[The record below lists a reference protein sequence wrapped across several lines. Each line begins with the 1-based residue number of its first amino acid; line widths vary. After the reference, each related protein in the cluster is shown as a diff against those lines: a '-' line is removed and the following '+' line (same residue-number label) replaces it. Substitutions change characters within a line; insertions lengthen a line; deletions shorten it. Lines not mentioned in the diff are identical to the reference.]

1 MERKEMM
8 DPATM
13 LSLLISTTLIL
24 AIYTILYREN
34 PAFRIGEHL
43 VVGAT
48 VGHAVVLAVFQIR
61 DLAWRKVE
69 SGIATGNIA
78 GIAYIIPMLLGVFLY
93 FQFASKYRFLARVSI
108 ALMLAVGLALSI
120 RGLIFVNV
128 IGQIQGALAP
138 LTGIDRIAYLIGVV
152 CALLYFVYERR
163 ASRAAGP
170 LPKIGR
176 YVLMLTMGAYFANTI
191 MGRLSIVIGTLTS
204 LFVDPAWYL
213 IPVAFLIICADAF
226 IRRKGSK
233 SEKAG

>member
-1 MERKEMM
+1 MI
-8 DPATM
+8 DAAM

-24 AIYTILYREN
+24 AVYSILYREN

-43 VVGAT
+43 MVGAT

-61 DLAWRKVE
+61 DLAWRKLQ

-78 GIAYIIPMLLGVFLY
+78 GIAYVIPMFLGVFLY
-93 FQFASKYRFLARVSI
+93 FQFTSKFRFLARVSI
-108 ALMLAVGLALSI
+108 ALMLAVGLSLSI

-138 LTGIDRIAYLIGVV
+138 LTTLPNIAYLIGVV

-163 ASRAAGP
+163 ASEATGP

-204 LFVDPAWYL
+204 LFVVPAWYL
-213 IPVAFLIICADAF
+213 IPVAFLVICADAL
-226 IRRKGSK
+226 IRRKTPK
-233 SEKAG
+233 SAKAG

>member
-1 MERKEMM
+1 MI
-8 DPATM
+8 DPAT
-13 LSLLISTTLIL
+13 SSILISTTLIL

-43 VVGAT
+43 MVGAT
-48 VGHAVVLAVFQIR
+48 VGNAIVLAIFQIR
-61 DLAWRKVE
+61 DLAWRKLQ
-69 SGIATGNIA
+69 SGFATGNIS
-78 GIAYIIPMLLGVFLY
+78 GMAYILPMILGVFLY
-93 FQFASKYRFLARVSI
+93 FQFSSKLRYLARVSI
-108 ALMLAVGLALSI
+108 ALMLAVGLSLSI

-138 LTGIDRIAYLIGVV
+138 LTNIQSIAYVIGVV

-163 ASRAAGP
+163 ASNMAGP

-204 LFVDPAWYL
+204 LFVAPAWYL
-213 IPVAFLIICADAF
+213 IPVAFLIIIADAL
-226 IRRKGSK
+226 IRRKGSTP
-233 SEKAG
+233 S

>member
-1 MERKEMM
+1 MI
-8 DPATM
+8 DSAT
-13 LSLLISTTLIL
+13 LSILISTALIL

-43 VVGAT
+43 MVGAT
-48 VGHAVVLAVFQIR
+48 VGNAIVLAIFQIR
-61 DLAWRKVE
+61 DLAWRKLQ
-69 SGIATGNIA
+69 SGFATGNLSQM
-78 GIAYIIPMLLGVFLY
+78 AYIIPMILGVLLY
-93 FQFASKYRFLARVSI
+93 FQFSSRLRYIARISI
-108 ALMLAVGLALSI
+108 ALMLAVGLSLSI

-138 LTGIDRIAYLIGVV
+138 LTNIQSIAYMIGVV

-163 ASRAAGP
+163 ASKAAGP

-204 LFVDPAWYL
+204 VFVAPAWYL
-213 IPVAFLIICADAF
+213 IPVAFLIVIADAL
-226 IRRKGSK
+226 IRRKS
-233 SEKAG
+233 STPS